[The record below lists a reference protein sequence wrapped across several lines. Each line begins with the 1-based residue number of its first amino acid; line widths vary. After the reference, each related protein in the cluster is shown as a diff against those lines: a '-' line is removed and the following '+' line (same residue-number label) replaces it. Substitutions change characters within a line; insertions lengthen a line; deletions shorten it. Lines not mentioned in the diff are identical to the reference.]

1 MTHAPGHDRITTR
14 RQVIGSRVIDVQLI
28 PFMRSRKVFFRARGM
43 RPRTR
48 YFPYFGRTAIDDFAR
63 NETSFERFATR
74 TDDNSNLFF
83 NSTVHPD
90 GSTNLTSDSS
100 EK

>member
-1 MTHAPGHDRITTR
+1 MTDRVSTR

-48 YFPYFGRTAIDDFAR
+48 YFPYFGDKAIDDFAR
-63 NETSFERFATR
+63 NETTFQRFATR
-74 TDDNSNLFF
+74 TDDNSKNPLPVITA
-83 NSTVHPD
+83 N
-90 GSTNLTSDSS
+90 GLTFSVSVARD
-100 EK
+100 